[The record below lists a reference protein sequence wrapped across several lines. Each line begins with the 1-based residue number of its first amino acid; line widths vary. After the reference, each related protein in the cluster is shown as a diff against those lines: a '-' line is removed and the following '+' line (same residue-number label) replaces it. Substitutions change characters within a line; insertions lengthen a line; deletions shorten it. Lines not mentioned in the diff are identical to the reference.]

1 MILVLGAGGM
11 LGKDVMRAFGTLA
24 TGLSRAEC
32 DIADPTHIAKLGMG
46 EFGRPNWIIN
56 CAAYT
61 KVDLAEQEKQA
72 AYDANALGPSY
83 VSSAAADLNARVIHI
98 STDFV
103 FDGSKT
109 SPYTE
114 NDETTPLN
122 EYGRTKLA
130 GERNIL
136 PAIILRTSWLFGAD
150 GPCFPKTMIRV
161 ASSGKPLRVVAD
173 QIGCPTYTEDLAQT
187 VADVVQANL
196 PDGIYHATGHEPMSW
211 FDFAKRSVA
220 MAGVKCADISPIQ
233 TEDWPTPA
241 ARPKYSVLSNEKLH
255 DAGIPK
261 MPELDS
267 ALRRFTDRLNQPE
280 PTA

>member
-11 LGKDVMRAFGTLA
+11 LGKDVLRAFGSAA
-24 TGLSRAEC
+24 TGLTRAQC
-32 DIADPTHIAKLGMG
+32 DIADPTQMAQLGMG
-46 EFGRPNWIIN
+46 ELGRPNWIIN

-72 AYDANALGPSY
+72 AYEANALGPSY
-83 VSSAAADLNARVIHI
+83 LSSAAADLSARVIHI

-103 FDGSKT
+103 FDGEKT
-109 SPYTE
+109 SPYVE
-114 NDETTPLN
+114 NDETNPMN

-130 GERNIL
+130 GERNIAS
-136 PAIILRTSWLFGAD
+136 AIVLRTSWLFGAE

-187 VADVVQANL
+187 IVQAIDANL
-196 PDGIYHATGHEPMSW
+196 PDGIYHATGSEPMSW

-220 MAGVKCADISPIQ
+220 AYGISEADISPIR

-241 ARPKYSVLSNEKLH
+241 ARPKYSVLSNEKLQA
-255 DAGIPK
+255 AGIPQ
-261 MPELDS
+261 MPNLDS
-267 ALRRFTDRLNQPE
+267 ALQRFTDRLKQSE
-280 PTA
+280 PSA

>member
-11 LGKDVMRAFGTLA
+11 LGKDVLRAFGDKA
-24 TGLSRAEC
+24 TGLARAAC

-61 KVDLAEQEKQA
+61 KVDLAEEEKQA

-83 VSSAAADLNARVIHI
+83 LSSAAADLSARVIHI

-109 SPYTE
+109 SPYAESDDTS
-114 NDETTPLN
+114 PLN

-130 GERNIL
+130 GEQNIA
-136 PAIILRTSWLFGAD
+136 PAIVLRTSWLFGAE

-161 ASSGKPLRVVAD
+161 ASGGKPLRVVAD

-187 VADVVQANL
+187 IVRVIEANL
-196 PDGIYHATGHEPMSW
+196 PDGIYHATGHESMSW
-211 FDFAKRSVA
+211 FDFAKRAVSA
-220 MAGVKCADISPIQ
+220 AGILEADISPIQ

-241 ARPKYSVLSNEKLH
+241 ARPKYSVLSNEKLIA
-255 DAGIPK
+255 AGIPK
-261 MPELDS
+261 MPNLDS